1 MSKLA
6 LVSCTLYVDVKI
18 DVRDGK
24 VSDVTVW
31 ATNRNSYAIKVD
43 ETNGDVLVNPKGKKI

>member
-1 MSKLA
+1 M
-6 LVSCTLYVDVKI
+6 VSCTLYVDVKI